1 MILTPFK
8 IVYELFIFGL
18 QALFLYG
25 LALILCVGAIAYVIA
40 DNKQSQVQ
48 YIYEKVIIEKEYKKK
63 IEEYKT
69 EKECTKLAGCR
80 ILKDGTIE
88 Y

>member
-8 IVYELFIFGL
+8 IVYELFVFGI

-25 LALILCVGAIAYVIA
+25 LALILCVGAIAYVIV

-48 YIYEKVIIEKEYKKK
+48 YIYEKVTIEKEYKKK
-63 IEEYKT
+63 IEEYRT
-69 EKECTKLAGCR
+69 ERE
-80 ILKDGTIE
+80 
-88 Y
+88 

>member
-8 IVYELFIFGL
+8 IIYELFVFGI

-25 LALILCVGAIAYVIA
+25 LALILCVGAIAYVIVN
-40 DNKQSQVQ
+40 NKQSQVQ
-48 YIYEKVIIEKEYKKK
+48 YIYEKVTIEKESKKI

-69 EKECTKLAGCR
+69 ERECTRFAGCR
-80 ILKDGTIE
+80 VLEDGTVE
-88 Y
+88 W